1 MVTGRAVF
9 VPLQNSCRFIRL
21 SMLLCGAFLG
31 AVGIG
36 GCGRQA
42 GEVAQTTP
50 EATVTAFFN
59 LVKDGQVDKAATAY
73 AYEHLSR
80 QQNSDW
86 DDIPPGQRNLIV
98 NTLIEEKAQ
107 KLAPWA
113 EKINVAPGRVETVAE
128 GDQATA
134 TVRVGERRFTVELVK
149 EEELWKIVRVK

>member
-1 MVTGRAVF
+1 M
-9 VPLQNSCRFIRL
+9 
-21 SMLLCGAFLG
+21 
-31 AVGIG
+31 
-36 GCGRQA
+36 
-42 GEVAQTTP
+42 AQTTP